1 MEDLLFSQLGPLFK
15 TVFRKAEQSDAR
27 FEIRREEKEQHRK
40 KEDETQETP
49 DDIDLWADST
59 SVSIQALRSFLID
72 FLKSKGDDVPEE
84 QIGLS
89 QNAVPLPYT
98 THVLENPVAQ
108 KALKAYATMS
118 SYGQAPVSSA
128 PQESVS
134 QNLSDLLAVDE
145 LRTMHVLIAE
155 LDILSGKGIQTLII
169 EKDESFLKAL
179 VMAVQKAKEAYSSQS
194 L

>member
-1 MEDLLFSQLGPLFK
+1 MFSQLGPLFK

-40 KEDETQETP
+40 NEDETQETP

>member
-1 MEDLLFSQLGPLFK
+1 MFSQLGPLFK

-40 KEDETQETP
+40 KEEETQETP

-89 QNAVPLPYT
+89 QNAAPPPYT
-98 THVLENPVAQ
+98 THALENPVAQ

-155 LDILSGKGIQTLII
+155 LDILSGKGVQTLII